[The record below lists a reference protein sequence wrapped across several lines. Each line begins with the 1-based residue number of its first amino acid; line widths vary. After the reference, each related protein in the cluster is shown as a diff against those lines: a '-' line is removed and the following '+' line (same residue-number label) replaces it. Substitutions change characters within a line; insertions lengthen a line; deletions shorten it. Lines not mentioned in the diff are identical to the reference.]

1 MNKSIDQISDIMHRY
16 YITREIQDREHLI
29 EILFKEV
36 TIKQFD
42 DAINNL
48 SLTLNSDLVGDVLN
62 VGLITK
68 YFNEKNERSLKK
80 ILLLN
85 FHKSHEDITSLF
97 QSNYHNNK
105 ENIPILLHSINTIPS
120 YLTPDDFK
128 YPYIRKLI
136 YAIGAQPEPYNIE
149 ALEKLASE
157 TNDEKIKD
165 LALHQIEKR
174 KELGRWEAAK
184 NAQ

>member
-1 MNKSIDQISDIMHRY
+1 
-16 YITREIQDREHLI
+16 YITREIQDRERLI

-42 DAINNL
+42 DAISNL
-48 SLTLNSDLVGDVLN
+48 SSTLNLDLVGDVLN
-62 VGLITK
+62 VGFLTK
-68 YFNEKNERSLKK
+68 YFNENNEETLKK

-105 ENIPILLHSINTIPS
+105 ENIPILLQSINTIPS

-128 YPYIRKLI
+128 YPYIRKII

>member
-16 YITREIQDREHLI
+16 YITREIQDKEHLI
-29 EILFKEV
+29 GVLVKEV

-42 DAINNL
+42 EAISNL
-48 SLTLNSDLVGDVLN
+48 SSTLNADIVSDVLY
-62 VGLITK
+62 VGFLTK
-68 YFNEKNERSLKK
+68 YFNEKNEGTLKK
-80 ILLLN
+80 ILSLN

-105 ENIPILLHSINTIPS
+105 ENIPILLQSINNIPS

-128 YPYIRKLI
+128 YPYIRKII

-157 TNDEKIKD
+157 TNDAQIKD
-165 LALHQIEKR
+165 
-174 KELGRWEAAK
+174 
-184 NAQ
+184 